1 MGSRIAREPAP
12 ARRQYDNSRRR
23 ARTSDTRARIIEAA
37 RTLFVERG
45 YALTSVE
52 AVADAA
58 RVAPATVYRL
68 FGSKREILKE
78 IIDVSSGGDD
88 LPIPFHERP
97 EVVALLSEPDPVRY
111 LRRFARI
118 VSETSARL
126 DPIYAV
132 VEAAAAV
139 DADSAGLL
147 ALMREQRFIGHG
159 RVAHGLAERKALPK
173 GMTVPQS
180 HDTIYALGSPELRRV
195 VLAQRGWTRKTYE
208 RWLFDT
214 LSAALLQPS

>member
-78 IIDVSSGGDD
+78 IIDVSSG
-88 LPIPFHERP
+88 
-97 EVVALLSEPDPVRY
+97 
-111 LRRFARI
+111 
-118 VSETSARL
+118 
-126 DPIYAV
+126 
-132 VEAAAAV
+132 
-139 DADSAGLL
+139 
-147 ALMREQRFIGHG
+147 
-159 RVAHGLAERKALPK
+159 
-173 GMTVPQS
+173 
-180 HDTIYALGSPELRRV
+180 ELR
-195 VLAQRGWTRKTYE
+195 A
-208 RWLFDT
+208 
-214 LSAALLQPS
+214 